1 MYGRVDPANATG
13 TVVVVDDTPELL
25 ELLGSLLTDEGYRVI
40 PCREG
45 ARAHELIAR
54 ERPDLVML
62 DLRMA
67 GVTEWEVLDALK
79 ADGATAGIPVII
91 CSGAVDELRVAEPR
105 LRALG
110 CDILAKPFDIDDLI
124 ERVGRAVRRPS

>member
-1 MYGRVDPANATG
+1 MNGRVDPANATG
-13 TVVVVDDTPELL
+13 TIVVVDDAPELL
-25 ELLGSLLTDEGYRVI
+25 DLLGLVLTDEGYRVV
-40 PCREG
+40 PCHEG
-45 ARAHELIAR
+45 ARARELIAR

-79 ADGATAGIPVII
+79 SDQSTAGIPVIV

-105 LRALG
+105 LRTLG
-110 CDILAKPFDIDDLI
+110 CDVLVKPFDIDDLI